1 MPDIAPHIYR
11 ILDLARWAPSGDNTQ
26 PWRFEVVA
34 DDHLRVLGHDTRAY
48 CVYDLDGHASHIA
61 HGALLETLTIASS
74 LEGLSADIQRKAE
87 SPDTA
92 PVYDVRLS
100 PCVGL
105 VPDPLSEFI
114 ERRAVQRRAMSIRP
128 LEDGH
133 KAALAASVP
142 GYRLMWFEGWH
153 KRWNLARF
161 MAANGKNRLTM
172 PEAYPTHRDII
183 EWNVRF
189 SEERIPEQAV
199 GVDPLTG
206 RLMHWALNSWT
217 RVEFLNTWLAG
228 TLIPRLQLDLLPGMR
243 CAAHFA
249 LLTERPLTG
258 IDDYVAAGRAVQRL
272 WLTATSLGLDMQPE
286 MTPVI
291 FSRYVREEREFT
303 CLDSANA
310 RARRLAARMENW
322 LGTEGARQ
330 TVFMGRLGYGPKP
343 NSRSLRKP
351 LARLM
356 VDQNYSG

>member
-1 MPDIAPHIYR
+1 MSDMAPHIYR

-61 HGALLETLTIASS
+61 HGALLETLAIASS
-74 LEGLSADIQRKAE
+74 LEGLAADIQRQAE

-92 PVYDVRLS
+92 PVYDVRLAS
-100 PCVGL
+100 REGL
-105 VPDPLSEFI
+105 TPDPLADVI
-114 ERRAVQRRAMSIRP
+114 EVRTVQRRAMSTRP
-128 LEDGH
+128 LEEAH

-142 GYRLMWFEGWH
+142 DYRVIWFEGVRR
-153 KRWNLARF
+153 RWDLARF
-161 MAANGKNRLTM
+161 MAANAKNRLTM
-172 PEAYPTHRDII
+172 PEAYPTHRNVI

-189 SEERIPEQAV
+189 SEDRIPEQAV
-199 GVDPLTG
+199 GVDPLTA
-206 RLMHWALNSWT
+206 RLMRWALSSWT

-228 TLIPRLQLDLLPGMR
+228 TLMPRLQLDLLPGLR

-249 LLTERPLTG
+249 LLAERPPTG
-258 IDDYVAAGRAVQRL
+258 IDDYVTAGRALQRL
-272 WLTATSLGLDMQPE
+272 WLTATSLGLYMQPE
-286 MTPVI
+286 MIPVI
-291 FSRYVREEREFT
+291 FSRYVREKRYFT
-303 CLDSANA
+303 CVDSANA
-310 RARRLAARMENW
+310 RAHRLAARMESW
-322 LGTEGARQ
+322 LGAEGARQ

-356 VDQNYSG
+356 AGQGHP